1 MYLTKLFLF
10 IFGYAVIYNLE
21 IECLGLSAIAC
32 DRKSK
37 VKFTNPAKWLE
48 IFYLVCFSPTL
59 SYAYA
64 SSGFYKGVFWAE
76 LERGCSGIPVRFI
89 GCS

>member
-1 MYLTKLFLF
+1 MQLNTLFPF
-10 IFGYAVIYNLE
+10 IFSDAVIYNLE
-21 IECLGLSAIAC
+21 VQCLGLPSIAR
-32 DRKSK
+32 DRKLKIKS
-37 VKFTNPAKWLE
+37 TNSAKWLE
-48 IFYLVCFSPTL
+48 VFYLACFSPTV

-64 SSGFYKGVFWAE
+64 SRGFYEGVFWAG

>member
-1 MYLTKLFLF
+1 MQLTKLFPF

-21 IECLGLSAIAC
+21 IECLGLSAIAY
-32 DRKSK
+32 DRKLK
-37 VKFTNPAKWLE
+37 IKFTNSAKWIE
-48 IFYLVCFSPTL
+48 VFYLACFSPTL

-64 SSGFYKGVFWAE
+64 SRGFYKGVFWAG